1 MKVSIEEVIELR
13 KRRQAINN
21 IPLEEIEWSLKGEVV
36 KVTEDAVEGWK
47 FTGLSNFD
55 FAVENWIEPHVVQ
68 LFLSKPSI

>member
-1 MKVSIEEVIELR
+1 MRVSVEDIIELR

-21 IPLEEIEWSLKGEVV
+21 TPLEEIEWTRNGEVV
-36 KVTEDAVEGWK
+36 EVTEEDVEGWK

-55 FAVENWIEPHVVQ
+55 FAVEQWIEPHIVQ